1 MILFLILLLLAAA
14 AVGLYATENTGT
26 HDVTLWQWH
35 WSAVP
40 DWIPVV
46 VAAAVIGGLFLL
58 YMLYSG
64 LVHGVRVGSMRRRVT
79 TRESTINDLRRE
91 NQSLREENAR
101 VRSELIGM
109 DRGVAATGGAMATP
123 AREPMP
129 AAEGTNPDNRKP
141 VTAARPVDR
150 SRSAPYR
157 PRATFGE
164 RVRAFF
170 SGREP
175 AGY

>member
-1 MILFLILLLLAAA
+1 MILFLLLLIVACGIVAVYAASGNA
-14 AVGLYATENTGT
+14 GT
-26 HDVTLWQWH
+26 HDVTLWPWH

-40 DWIPVV
+40 DWVPVV
-46 VAAAVIGGLFLL
+46 ITAAVFAALMLLF
-58 YMLYSG
+58 MIYSG

-79 TRESTINDLRRE
+79 TRESAITDLRRE
-91 NQSLREENAR
+91 NQQLREENAR
-101 VRSELIGM
+101 VRSALHGM
-109 DRGVAATGGAMATP
+109 DRGVAATTGTREPVATTTP
-123 AREPMP
+123 ADREPVG
-129 AAEGTNPDNRKP
+129 AA
-141 VTAARPVDR
+141 AAPDR
-150 SRSAPYR
+150 SRTTAPYR